1 MPKSNQ
7 KAAKNKADALFSLI
21 VRSIGYCEVC
31 GVSGSMAQLQC
42 AHWIGRTAS
51 NTRTDFDNA
60 FSLCARCH
68 FAMTDDPTAWS
79 EWAIAKRGRETY
91 QRLREAANEHSKMDW
106 PAEVE
111 RLKTFLKGVEL

>member
-21 VRSIGYCEVC
+21 VRSAGRCEKC
-31 GVSGSMAQLQC
+31 GSTYWLQT
-42 AHWIGRTAS
+42 AHWLSRRYS

-60 FSLCARCH
+60 FCLCSSCH
-68 FAMTDDPTAWS
+68 RYFTADPTAWTD
-79 EWAIAKRGRETY
+79 WAISMRGRETY
-91 QRLREAANEHSKMDW
+91 DRLREAANKQSEMDW

-111 RLKTFLKGVEL
+111 RLKKMLGGVTL